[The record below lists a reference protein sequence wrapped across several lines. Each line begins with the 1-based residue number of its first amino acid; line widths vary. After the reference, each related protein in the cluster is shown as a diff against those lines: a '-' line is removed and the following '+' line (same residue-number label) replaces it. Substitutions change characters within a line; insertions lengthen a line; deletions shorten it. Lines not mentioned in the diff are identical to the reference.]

1 LLLRGAHFVIEGGG
15 NLRARGAATASLV
28 HQRRGTVVVVAMQPV
43 HHRLRPPPGAF
54 GDFSGAVALNNLMQ
68 GKEAFAAAGMSRT
81 QGKSRKSAAVWPQR
95 L

>member
-1 LLLRGAHFVIEGGG
+1 
-15 NLRARGAATASLV
+15 
-28 HQRRGTVVVVAMQPV
+28 MQPV
-43 HHRLRPPPGAF
+43 HHRLRPSSGAF
-54 GDFSGAVALNNLMQ
+54 GDFRGAVALNNLMQ